1 MNSESNPGIPPPII
15 SARRI
20 NWRPIG
26 LTLLAAILLAVT
38 SCFGAITSGGKTL
51 SVVFSVLFIG
61 AVLMFV
67 GGLVWGLVV
76 RIRASR

>member
-1 MNSESNPGIPPPII
+1 MSSQDNPRIPPPMTPP
-15 SARRI
+15 RRI

-38 SCFGAITSGGKTL
+38 SCFGAITSAGKTL
-51 SVVFSVLFIG
+51 SFVFSVLFIV
-61 AVLMFV
+61 AVLTFV

-76 RIRASR
+76 RIRAGR